1 MGAIGRNLESAADY
15 VGSSIEDAF
24 SGSESTDT
32 GTDGSLSNLTAQMD
46 EKGNIKY
53 FDSEGTEIDPS
64 SINDADKEAFMSADD
79 EDFSAFGDVGAPEKS
94 GFDFDPEKALK
105 ALGKMGTPTKQGAL
119 FSQAAPKGQ
128 LPLSMQGRVGFGSG
142 YRATENP
149 YQVPSYLM
157 SSAQYNQQISQLLG
171 GLLSRSIRNNPIKY
185 LV

>member
-24 SGSESTDT
+24 SGSEPTDT

-53 FDSEGTEIDPS
+53 FDSEGNEIDPS
-64 SINDADKEAFMSADD
+64 SIHDADKEAFMSADD
-79 EDFSAFGDVGAPEKS
+79 EDFSAFGDVGSLEKSGKS
-94 GFDFDPEKALK
+94 GFDFEKAIK
-105 ALGKMGTPTKQGAL
+105 ELGKMGTPTKQGRL
-119 FSQAAPKGQ
+119 FSQGPEKG
-128 LPLSMQGRVGFGSG
+128 PGVPSGSVG
-142 YRATENP
+142 YRATQNP
-149 YQVPSYLM
+149 YQVPNYLM
-157 SSAQYNQQISQLLG
+157 SSAQYNQQISKLLG

>member
-24 SGSESTDT
+24 SGSESESTDT
-32 GTDGSLSNLTAQMD
+32 GTDGSLSNITAQMD

-53 FDSEGTEIDPS
+53 FDSEGTEIDAS
-64 SINDADKEAFMSADD
+64 SLHDADKEAFMSADD
-79 EDFSAFGDVGAPEKS
+79 EDFSVFGDVGAPEKS
-94 GFDFDPEKALK
+94 GFDFEKAIGAVK
-105 ALGKMGTPTKQGAL
+105 ELGKMGKPTKQGRL
-119 FSQAAPKGQ
+119 FSETPEKG
-128 LPLSMQGRVGFGSG
+128 LSVPSGRVG

-157 SSAQYNQQISQLLG
+157 SSAQYNQQISKLLG

>member
-24 SGSESTDT
+24 SGSESESTDT
-32 GTDGSLSNLTAQMD
+32 GTDGSLSNITAQMD

-53 FDSEGTEIDPS
+53 FDSEGTEIDAS
-64 SINDADKEAFMSADD
+64 SLSDADKEAFMSADD
-79 EDFSAFGDVGAPEKS
+79 EDFSVFGDVGAPEKS
-94 GFDFDPEKALK
+94 GFDFEKAIK
-105 ALGKMGTPTKQGAL
+105 ELGKMGTPTKQGRL
-119 FSQAAPKGQ
+119 FSQAPQKG
-128 LPLSMQGRVGFGSG
+128 PGVPSGSVG
-142 YRATENP
+142 YRPTQNP

-157 SSAQYNQQISQLLG
+157 SSAQYNQQISKLLG